1 MRRGPLF
8 PLVAA
13 GLIVLVG
20 LLLTRDPA
28 PPEPETAEPPEER
41 PDFFLEGF
49 TMVDF
54 DEQGQRRAALHGRS
68 GQHFPGRGELEI
80 VEPDLRMRS
89 RDGVLWE
96 ARAPF
101 GIAEAQGEEVRLFDE
116 VDIHRPAQASR
127 PPLDIATRNLLID
140 LRAGEART
148 SEAVTAREPAGTLR
162 GTGMTLDYRADR
174 LRLHADVRGAYGS
187 H

>member
-1 MRRGPLF
+1 MRRGSLYPL
-8 PLVAA
+8 AA
-13 GLIVLVG
+13 LALTVLLG

-28 PPEPETAEPPEER
+28 PPAPETAAPPEER

-54 DEQGQRRAALHGRS
+54 DEQGQRRAALSGRT
-68 GQHFPGRGELEI
+68 GEHFPGRGELEI
-80 VEPDLRMRS
+80 IDPDLRMRS

-101 GIAEAQGEEVRLFDE
+101 GIAEREGGEVRLFEE
-116 VDIHRPAQASR
+116 VDIRRPAQQAR
-127 PPLDIATRNLLID
+127 PPLDINTHNLLVD

-148 SEAVTAREPAGTLR
+148 VEAVTAREPAGTLH

-174 LRLHADVRGAYGS
+174 LRLHADVRGSYGAY
-187 H
+187 

>member
-1 MRRGPLF
+1 MRRGALF
-8 PLVAA
+8 PLATL
-13 GLIVLVG
+13 GFIVLLS
-20 LLLTRDPA
+20 LLLTRDPT
-28 PPEPETAEPPEER
+28 PPEPDTTEPPEER

-54 DEQGQRRAALHGRS
+54 DEQGQRRAALHGHT
-68 GQHFPGRGELEI
+68 GEHFPGRGELEI

-89 RDGVLWE
+89 RDGATWE

-101 GIAEAQGEEVRLFDE
+101 GIAEREGAEVRLFDE
-116 VDIHRPAQASR
+116 VDIHRPAQGTR
-127 PPLDIATRNLLID
+127 PALDIATRNLLVD

-148 SEAVTAREPAGTLR
+148 TEAVTAREPAGTLR
-162 GTGMTLDYRADR
+162 GTGMTLDYRTDR
-174 LRLHADVRGAYGS
+174 LRLHADVRGEYGL